1 MRSLLLAMAGSER
14 WRKLLT
20 GWGVT
25 RRVVRRFIPGE
36 TLDDAVGAARQ
47 VNASGMHATLNPLG
61 ENVATVDDAAA
72 ATETYVEII
81 ERIAAEGLDSGV
93 SVKLTML
100 GLDLN
105 AELARAN
112 LRRVL
117 GAAAPHGIFVRV
129 DMEASPYVD
138 RTLELIDELRPEFPA
153 LGAVIQSYLRRSA
166 GDVDALIDAGT
177 PIRLVKGAYAE
188 PEAVAF
194 PDKAEVDAAFRMLLD
209 RLARPDAGHVPLAVA
224 SHDPAMLEHARAL
237 IEQHSLRHWEFQ
249 MLFGIGRSWQER
261 LAEAGLPV
269 RIYISYGPAW
279 YPWFMRRLAERPAN
293 LGFFFR
299 HLLG

>member
-1 MRSLLLAMAGSER
+1 MLLAMAGSDR

-36 TLDDAVGAARQ
+36 TLDDAAGAARR
-47 VNASGMHATLNPLG
+47 VNAAGMHATLNPLG
-61 ENVATVDDAAA
+61 ENVATAEDAAA
-72 ATETYVEII
+72 ATDIYVEII
-81 ERIAAEGLDSGV
+81 ERIASQGLDSGV

-100 GLDLN
+100 GLDLD
-105 AELARAN
+105 AGLARAN

-117 GAAAPHGIFVRV
+117 SAAAPRGIFVRV

-138 RTLELIDELRPEFPA
+138 RTLALIAELRQEFPA
-153 LGAVIQSYLRRSA
+153 LGAVIQSYLRRSP
-166 GDVDALIDAGT
+166 GDVDGLIDAGT
-177 PIRLVKGAYAE
+177 AIRLVKGAYAE
-188 PEAVAF
+188 PEEVAF
-194 PDKAEVDAAFRMLLD
+194 PGKQEVDAAFRALLD
-209 RLARPDAGHVPLAVA
+209 RLALPDARHVPVAVA

-237 IEQHSLRHWEFQ
+237 IEKHSLERWEFQ
-249 MLFGIGRSWQER
+249 MLFGIGKSWQER
-261 LAEAGLPV
+261 LAGAGLPV